1 MNSLFRQN
9 LILKAKS
16 AYTGN
21 WKTASKIFDLYDLLV
36 DVRAYNLSLIHI

>member
-1 MNSLFRQN
+1 MSNLFRQN
-9 LILKAKS
+9 LKLKAKS

-36 DVRAYNLSLIHI
+36 DVRDYDRNL